1 MLALLQFLA
10 AALGQVDTQATVQVG
25 ALLQGL
31 IALLTS
37 ILVALVTWALKRLI
51 AIDKN
56 MSKFEAVDLTKL
68 ESSVSRIEV
77 WQAGHSKQ
85 DDERHEENLGKFDA
99 IFNSLEKSRKR

>member
-1 MLALLQFLA
+1 MIAFFQFLA
-10 AALGQVDTQATVQVG
+10 TVIQTSPQATVEVG

-31 IALLTS
+31 IALLTT
-37 ILVALVTWALKRLI
+37 ILLGLVTWALKRLI

-85 DDERHEENLGKFDA
+85 DDERHVENLDKFDS
-99 IFNSLEKSRKR
+99 IFDALNVRNK